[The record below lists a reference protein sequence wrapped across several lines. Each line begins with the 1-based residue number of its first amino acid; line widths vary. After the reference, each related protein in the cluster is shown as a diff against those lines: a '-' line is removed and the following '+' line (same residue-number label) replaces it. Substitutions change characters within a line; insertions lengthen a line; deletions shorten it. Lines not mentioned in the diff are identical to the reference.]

1 MKKFIFI
8 LAALLF
14 VTAVYAE
21 DFSRQVANKI
31 LPVSNKY
38 LMRTY
43 GFRPSAALPQ
53 EPSLWDDFISLFTS
67 EREEAKQKSLA
78 QYIYNMYI
86 VDAAKGGQTPQYLT
100 TEYTGVLDPLYRS
113 SFKNA
118 ADIESFFKDNK
129 AEIQALLKEYFQR
142 NLHLTYNPKDKNNEY
157 TLNRYIKILKDTY
170 NRNKKL
176 SYMYGAG
183 AINNTRLSEN
193 RNTQL
198 AAMIKDNNI
207 RNKNLAVIYQNT
219 DLSAMLDNATRTG
232 AHTSSKTHT
241 YRPLKEECSAC
252 SYTFCKD
259 VCTAAQNKYGQYK
272 ILRVYQLYAYPK
284 TKYLKDNQGKSRFKK
299 PEGGTYPAWDYH
311 SASLL
316 VFEEN
321 AGLSFTVTDNFL
333 LKEPVSFQDW
343 INLFDKNTTF
353 FTVVPFIRN
362 ENTENSIKKFTEV
375 PSSYKPHPVRK

>member
-198 AAMIKDNNI
+198 AAII
-207 RNKNLAVIYQNT
+207 IY
-219 DLSAMLDNATRTG
+219 A
-232 AHTSSKTHT
+232 
-241 YRPLKEECSAC
+241 
-252 SYTFCKD
+252 
-259 VCTAAQNKYGQYK
+259 
-272 ILRVYQLYAYPK
+272 I
-284 TKYLKDNQGKSRFKK
+284 
-299 PEGGTYPAWDYH
+299 
-311 SASLL
+311 
-316 VFEEN
+316 
-321 AGLSFTVTDNFL
+321 
-333 LKEPVSFQDW
+333 
-343 INLFDKNTTF
+343 TTL
-353 FTVVPFIRN
+353 P
-362 ENTENSIKKFTEV
+362 
-375 PSSYKPHPVRK
+375 